1 MNIYQ
6 KINEVMKE
14 IEYLTKD
21 DKVEYGNTKYKAI
34 SEEKVTTAVREQL
47 VKQGIVII
55 PIQQESSIKELIR
68 TDKNVNMLT
77 SVHVKYRIQNI
88 DDVND
93 FIEVESNGTGVDT
106 QDKGVGKA
114 MTYAYKYMLLR
125 TFAIPTGEDP
135 DKTSSAETD
144 AKIAKEL
151 QNKKTTTKKPTVSK
165 VTEVEAKAAYALMIR
180 KGSTDVVKDLQH
192 NYGVSNTKDLTKQ
205 QYIHLVQSLNKLPDK
220 NSEQRKKE
228 IEQEQG
234 DMYEAYES
242 ANWDM
247 GARG

>member
-1 MNIYQ
+1 MANIYQ
-6 KINEVMKE
+6 KISEVMKN

-21 DKVEYGNTKYKAI
+21 DKVEFGTTKYKAI

-55 PIQQESSIKELIR
+55 PIEQQSENKELIR
-68 TDKNVNMLT
+68 TEKSVNMLT
-77 SVHVKYRIQNI
+77 TVHVKYRIQNI

-135 DKTSSAETD
+135 DKISSAETD
-144 AKIAKEL
+144 KKMENEVNNTVINKTKLNALNDSIEKHKIAD
-151 QNKKTTTKKPTVSK
+151 KK
-165 VTEVEAKAAYALMIR
+165 VEAILAKYSYS
-180 KGSTDVVKDLQH
+180 STSEIKMKDYMNIVKDFQ
-192 NYGVSNTKDLTKQ
+192 
-205 QYIHLVQSLNKLPDK
+205 KLIK
-220 NSEQRKKE
+220 V
-228 IEQEQG
+228 
-234 DMYEAYES
+234 
-242 ANWDM
+242 
-247 GARG
+247 GA

>member
-6 KINEVMKE
+6 KINEVMKN

-21 DKVEYGNTKYKAI
+21 DQVAFGTTKYKAI

-47 VKQGIVII
+47 VKQGIVIVTVE
-55 PIQQESSIKELIR
+55 QQSENKELIR
-68 TDKNVNMLT
+68 TDKSVNMLT

-93 FIEVESNGTGVDT
+93 YIEVESNGTGVDT

-135 DKTSSAETD
+135 DKISSAETD
-144 AKIAKEL
+144 AKIK
-151 QNKKTTTKKPTVSK
+151 
-165 VTEVEAKAAYALMIR
+165 
-180 KGSTDVVKDLQH
+180 H
-192 NYGVSNTKDLTKQ
+192 
-205 QYIHLVQSLNKLPDK
+205 
-220 NSEQRKKE
+220 E
-228 IEQEQG
+228 IEVQKDAEQII
-234 DMYEAYES
+234 DKKKIDALNTS
-242 ANWDM
+242 IANNNISDNIVDLILSQYGYKNTNEIKIKDYM
-247 GARG
+247 TIVNDFKTKVSD

>member
-1 MNIYQ
+1 MANIYQ
-6 KINEVMKE
+6 KISEVMKN

-21 DKVEYGNTKYKAI
+21 DKVEFGTTKYKAI

-55 PIQQESSIKELIR
+55 RIEQQSENKELIR
-68 TDKNVNMLT
+68 TEKSVNMLT
-77 SVHVKYRIQNI
+77 TVHVKYRIQNI

-135 DKTSSAETD
+135 DKISSAETD
-144 AKIAKEL
+144 KKMENEVNNTVINKTKLNALNDSIEKHKIADEK
-151 QNKKTTTKKPTVSK
+151 
-165 VTEVEAKAAYALMIR
+165 VEAILAKYSYS
-180 KGSTDVVKDLQH
+180 STSEIKMKDYMNIVKDFQ
-192 NYGVSNTKDLTKQ
+192 
-205 QYIHLVQSLNKLPDK
+205 KLIK
-220 NSEQRKKE
+220 V
-228 IEQEQG
+228 
-234 DMYEAYES
+234 
-242 ANWDM
+242 
-247 GARG
+247 GA

>member
-6 KINEVMKE
+6 KINEVMKN

-21 DKVEYGNTKYKAI
+21 DQVAFGTTKYKAI

-55 PIQQESSIKELIR
+55 PVQQESENKELTR
-68 TDKNVNMLT
+68 TEKSVNMLT
-77 SVHVKYRIQNI
+77 SVHTKYRIQNI

-135 DKTSSAETD
+135 DKISSAETD
-144 AKIAKEL
+144 AKI
-151 QNKKTTTKKPTVSK
+151 
-165 VTEVEAKAAYALMIR
+165 
-180 KGSTDVVKDLQH
+180 
-192 NYGVSNTKDLTKQ
+192 
-205 QYIHLVQSLNKLPDK
+205 
-220 NSEQRKKE
+220 KKE
-228 IEQEQG
+228 IEAEQEKVISKQK
-234 DMYEAYES
+234 EES
-242 ANWDM
+242 LDKAIENRKMSDETVLEILEKYGYSSTKEIKM
-247 GARG
+247 KDYMKIVQEFQKIVQK